1 MPCPMPTVWPYPI
14 QRTQLLDAELYEDH
28 HMVRNRFAVFRVGN
42 RSTSFQECDHVVT
55 RVLELQS
62 CVVGIYRAYLC
73 ESAQLLKIVNVALN
87 FECSSMRA
95 PDAYLRITVSA
106 DLKVGLPKASGLFIP
121 QHPSQKNAF
130 PSGVLVIGGSISV
143 DFEPIL
149 SLVVVGLGHDQ
160 CDVEILPYRRGM
172 LSYAVALRS
181 G

>member
-1 MPCPMPTVWPYPI
+1 MRIC
-14 QRTQLLDAELYEDH
+14 
-28 HMVRNRFAVFRVGN
+28 
-42 RSTSFQECDHVVT
+42 
-55 RVLELQS
+55 
-62 CVVGIYRAYLC
+62 
-73 ESAQLLKIVNVALN
+73 QLLKIVNVALN

-106 DLKVGLPKASGLFIP
+106 DLKVGLPESFRTFHTTTSFAEEC
-121 QHPSQKNAF
+121 F